1 MIVCFFILLFLKRQ
15 GNHILSLL
23 RGIKSNLRI
32 SVIKTLLRN
41 NDIQDNLFLNLH
53 NLRICVIKTLLKNI
67 FGETK
72 KKVLLNIASLNF
84 CILCVSCISWIAIK
98 YSYLYNSQHNSNSLF
113 LGNKNSSKR
122 KEGQFR
128 LRIL

>member
-1 MIVCFFILLFLKRQ
+1 MSFQIKLYLYQSKVIVCFFILLFLKRQ

-72 KKVLLNIASLNF
+72 KK
-84 CILCVSCISWIAIK
+84 C
-98 YSYLYNSQHNSNSLF
+98 Y
-113 LGNKNSSKR
+113 
-122 KEGQFR
+122 
-128 LRIL
+128 